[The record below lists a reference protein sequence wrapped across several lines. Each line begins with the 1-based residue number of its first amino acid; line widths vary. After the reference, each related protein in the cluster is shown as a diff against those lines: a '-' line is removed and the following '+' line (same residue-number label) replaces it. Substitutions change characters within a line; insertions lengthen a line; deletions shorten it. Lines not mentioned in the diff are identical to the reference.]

1 MGVRE
6 YPDTPR
12 VFLDF
17 DGPLA
22 DFELAVEQENSSFA
36 NHKHLI
42 GAYSRLPI
50 TPGAQEAVAK
60 IIQLQF
66 EPWGLTKIPKGNP
79 HAASEKLIWAQEH
92 FPALHDRITIT
103 PDKGDAGRY
112 CDILIDDHPEWANA
126 NNFRG
131 ITLKFTPS
139 DGWAP
144 IIKQLEAC
152 ATALKEGQEH
162 IVHFKKKHSDEQAQK
177 FIGALFQRAIDQS
190 A

>member
-22 DFELAVEQENSSFA
+22 DFELAVEQEKSSFA

-60 IIQLQF
+60 IIELQF

-103 PDKGDAGRY
+103 PDKGDTGRY

-131 ITLKFTPS
+131 TTLKFIPS
-139 DGWAP
+139 EGWEP
-144 IIKQLEAC
+144 ILKQLEAC
-152 ATALKEGQEH
+152 AAAFKEKQRD
-162 IVHFKKKHSDEQAQK
+162 ILYFKKNDLEANAQK
-177 FIGALFQRAIDQS
+177 FIRAIFQV
-190 A
+190 ATNQA

>member
-50 TPGAQEAVAK
+50 TPGAQEAVAR
-60 IIQLQF
+60 IIELQF

-103 PDKGDAGRY
+103 PDKGDTGRY

-131 ITLKFTPS
+131 VTLKFIPS
-139 DGWAP
+139 EGWEP
-144 IIKQLEAC
+144 ILKQLEAC
-152 ATALKEGQEH
+152 AAAFKEKQH
-162 IVHFKKKHSDEQAQK
+162 DILYFKKHDSEAYAQK
-177 FIGALFQRAIDQS
+177 FIKTVFLGALEKTA
-190 A
+190 